1 MNGMNGSDCPIER
14 TLQVIGKKW
23 MVLIIRELFRG
34 KRRFAEIGRNL
45 QITDKVLSERL
56 KELEEHGIV
65 QRTVYP
71 DASPP
76 RVEYTLTEKGKSLH
90 IVLESMMEWGS
101 KYA

>member
-1 MNGMNGSDCPIER
+1 MHQECPIEK

-34 KRRFAEIGRNL
+34 CKRFAEIGRNL
-45 QITDKVLSERL
+45 PITDKVLSERL

-90 IVLESMMEWGS
+90 IVLESMIEWGS